1 MKTKLV
7 ILDWAGTAVDY
18 GCFAPVN
25 AFALAFQSVGLE
37 PTVDEIREPMGM
49 LKRDHIRMM
58 LSMERLKAQ
67 WIEKYGSEP
76 DDAAVE
82 KIYGVFEDS
91 LMKSLNDYAT
101 PKPGTLEAV
110 AKLRE
115 MGIHIGSTTGYT
127 DAMMEVVTN
136 GARKQGYE
144 PDAWFSPDAVEGMGR
159 PYPYMIYENMRH
171 FQIASTD
178 EVIKVG
184 DTVSDIKEGKN
195 AGVKSLGVLEGSSAL
210 GLSQEEYGA
219 LSLTEKESVLDKAR
233 KKLLMA
239 GADAVLLN
247 LEELPGWIEENERS
261 L

>member
-25 AFALAFQSVGLE
+25 AFALAFQSVGIN
-37 PTVDEIREPMGM
+37 PTIDEIREPMGM

-82 KIYGVFEDS
+82 KIYGVFEES
-91 LMKSLNDYAT
+91 LMKSLKDYAS
-101 PKPGTLEAV
+101 PKPGTLEAA

-115 MGIHIGSTTGYT
+115 MGIQIGSTTGYT
-127 DAMMEVVTN
+127 DAMMEVVTKE
-136 GARKQGYE
+136 AAEHGYE
-144 PDAWFSPDAVEGMGR
+144 PDAWFSPDAVEGLGR
-159 PYPYMIYENMRH
+159 PYPYMIYENMRR
-171 FQIASTD
+171 FQIASTE

-195 AGVKSLGVLEGSSAL
+195 AGVKSLGVLEGSSVL
-210 GLSQEEYGA
+210 GLSQDEYGA
-219 LSLTEKESVLDKAR
+219 LSLIEKEFVLEEAR
-233 KKLLMA
+233 KKLLSA
-239 GADAVLLN
+239 GADAVLTN
-247 LEELPGWIEENERS
+247 IEELPVWIKENA
-261 L
+261 

>member
-1 MKTKLV
+1 MKIKLV
-7 ILDWAGTAVDY
+7 VLDWAGTSVDY

-25 AFALAFQSVGLE
+25 AFALAFQSVGIN

-49 LKRDHIRMM
+49 LKRDHIRTM
-58 LSMERLKAQ
+58 LSMDRIKTKWME
-67 WIEKYGSEP
+67 IYGSEP

-82 KIYGVFEDS
+82 KIYGVFEES
-91 LMKSLNDYAT
+91 LMKSLNDYAV

-127 DAMMEVVTN
+127 DAMMKVVTK
-136 GARKQGYE
+136 GAAEHGYE
-144 PDAWFSPDAVEGMGR
+144 PDAWFSADAVGGLGR

-171 FQIASTD
+171 FKIASTE

-195 AGVKSLGVLEGSSAL
+195 AGVKSLGVLEGSSTL
-210 GLSQEEYGA
+210 GLSQEEYEA
-219 LSLTEKESVLDKAR
+219 LSIAERESVLDNAR
-233 KKLLMA
+233 QKLLLA
-239 GADAVLLN
+239 GADAVLTN
-247 LEELPGWIEENERS
+247 LEELPEWIKENA
-261 L
+261 